1 MDTERS
7 TREPLEVLA
16 GTIAKWFVHAG
27 IPTTPDMVLVYTA
40 AMLDVPEATFLT
52 LVQIFKDEGL
62 TGFTKERLLNLEGL
76 TDENCRALCIGP
88 FWASVLIEAEFE
100 MVKYRHLVE
109 DPSAMVS
116 VSTVEQWT
124 DANAMQ
130 QLFIMNSLAEVGIAT
145 MIERL
150 ELPPAKPLHMR
161 H

>member
-1 MDTERS
+1 MGTEHS

-16 GTIAKWFVHAG
+16 GTIAWWMGHAG
-27 IPTTPDMVLVYTA
+27 IPATPDMVLRYTL

-52 LVQIFKDEGL
+52 LVEIFKDEGL
-62 TGFTKERLLNLEGL
+62 AGFTKERLLNLDGL

-88 FWASVLIEAEFE
+88 FWVSVLIEAEFE
-100 MVKYRHLVE
+100 MVKHRHLVE
-109 DPSAMVS
+109 DPSAMVP
-116 VSTVEQWT
+116 VSTVEKRT

-130 QLFIMNSLAEVGIAT
+130 QLFVVNSLAEVGIAA

-150 ELPPAKPLHMR
+150 GLPAAKPLHMR